1 LGPRDKKFSSQS
13 KEVQNFYLSDVTEVI
28 KQLRLRW
35 VKHVEW
41 IGEMRD
47 A

>member
-1 LGPRDKKFSSQS
+1 MKKKFSSQS
-13 KEVQNFYLSDVTEVI
+13 KEVQNFYSSNVTEVI
-28 KQLRLRW
+28 KQMRLRW

-41 IGEMRD
+41 IDEMRD